1 MLEEDGEKIIE
12 IISKMID
19 DLIDLINKLQ
29 ADNHEVILTI
39 DAN

>member
-12 IISKMID
+12 IISRMID

-29 ADNHEVILTI
+29 ADNHEGIPTI